1 MRILHI
7 IRDPRERL
15 ALEVALHQAEGHE
28 VALLL
33 IQDGVLVDPHL
44 SPPPCKGEGR
54 GEGIR
59 IHALSDDLQAR
70 NIPAPKLG
78 VGCQML
84 DLRKVEGRPTSSIQH
99 PASKVDYE
107 GAVKLIFEYD
117 KVIVW

>member
-33 IQDGVLVDPHL
+33 IQDGVLVDPHP

-59 IHALSDDLQAR
+59 IYALSDDLEAR
-70 NIPAPKLG
+70 NIPAP
-78 VGCQML
+78 
-84 DLRKVEGRPTSSIQH
+84 QH
-99 PASKVDYE
+99 PASKLDYE
-107 GAVKLIFEYD
+107 GAIKLIVEYD